1 MPHCGEC
8 AGGCQDR
15 PFAGPG
21 FCKVVIADFDS
32 VITTCLDTEEGE
44 MSDQFVWLEV
54 ETKYRETRKTK
65 HGEEL
70 RWLVNREKILNK
82 ATGGVATRGTIRHP
96 GVCVIAPFVD
106 DDHIALMR
114 QYRYA
119 ADSELWELP
128 AGTLNGREEN
138 QRMTGAETPEECAA
152 RELSEETGYEAE
164 VLEKVCECY
173 AMPGISDEII
183 HVFFARGLKRR
194 EQSLDD
200 DEIIVEIR
208 AFSAEELEG
217 MIERGEIRDAK
228 TLVGLLYALSQRS
241 GGLRIGRR

>member
-1 MPHCGEC
+1 M
-8 AGGCQDR
+8 R
-15 PFAGPG
+15 
-21 FCKVVIADFDS
+21 
-32 VITTCLDTEEGE
+32 LDTEEDE
-44 MSDQFVWLEV
+44 MGNQFEWQEV
-54 ETKYRETRKTK
+54 KTVYRETRKTK
-65 HGEEL
+65 RGDEL

-82 ATGGVATRGTIRHP
+82 ATGKTTTRGTIRHP
-96 GVCVIAPFVD
+96 GICVIAPFVD

-119 ADSELWELP
+119 ADGELWELP

-138 QRMTGAETPEECAA
+138 QRMIATETPEECAA

-183 HVFFARGLKRR
+183 HVFFARGLNRY

-200 DEIIVEIR
+200 DEIINEIR
-208 AFSAEELEG
+208 AFSAEELDG
-217 MIERGEIRDAK
+217 MIERGAIRDAK
-228 TLVGLLYALSQRS
+228 TLVGLFYAL
-241 GGLRIGRR
+241 RRAS

>member
-1 MPHCGEC
+1 
-8 AGGCQDR
+8 
-15 PFAGPG
+15 
-21 FCKVVIADFDS
+21 
-32 VITTCLDTEEGE
+32 
-44 MSDQFVWLEV
+44 MSNQFEWQEV
-54 ETKYRETRKTK
+54 ETKYRETRGTR

-82 ATGGVATRGTIRHP
+82 ATGKPTTRGTVRHP

-119 ADSELWELP
+119 VDGELWELP

-138 QRMTGAETPEECAA
+138 QRMIATEAPEECAA

-164 VLEKVCECY
+164 TLEKICECY
-173 AMPGISDEII
+173 AMPGSSDEII

-200 DEIIVEIR
+200 DEIINEIR
-208 AFSAEELEG
+208 GFSSEELEG

-228 TLVGLLYALSQRS
+228 TLVGLFYALSRRPA
-241 GGLRIGRR
+241 GLRISRH

>member
-1 MPHCGEC
+1 
-8 AGGCQDR
+8 
-15 PFAGPG
+15 
-21 FCKVVIADFDS
+21 
-32 VITTCLDTEEGE
+32 
-44 MSDQFVWLEV
+44 MSDQFEWQEV
-54 ETKYRETRKTK
+54 ETAYRETRKTK

-70 RWLVNREKILNK
+70 RWLVNREKILNR
-82 ATGGVATRGTIRHP
+82 ATGETTTRGTIRHP
-96 GVCVIAPFVD
+96 GICVIAPFVD

-138 QRMTGAETPEECAA
+138 QRMIPTETPEECAA

-173 AMPGISDEII
+173 AMPGVSDEII
-183 HVFFARGLKRR
+183 HVFFARGLKRH

-200 DEIIVEIR
+200 DEIINEIR
-208 AFSAEELEG
+208 AFGLDELEV
-217 MIERGEIRDAK
+217 MISLGKIRDAK
-228 TLVGLLYALSQRS
+228 TLVGLFYAIIRRP
-241 GGLRIGRR
+241 GGLQIGRR